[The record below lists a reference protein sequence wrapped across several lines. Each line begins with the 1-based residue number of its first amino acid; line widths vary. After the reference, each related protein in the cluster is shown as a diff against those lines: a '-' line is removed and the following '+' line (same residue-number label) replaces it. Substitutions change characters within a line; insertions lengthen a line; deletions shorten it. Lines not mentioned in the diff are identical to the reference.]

1 MADVPVK
8 IFKSRKTLMGVSP
21 SIPSGVEGEPLPPVN
36 PPGSN
41 PNGGT
46 RTHNDLQGIQG
57 GIEGERYHLTEA
69 EKDDIVTI
77 LGAQTIT
84 GAKTFENE
92 LVRIEGINPEI
103 RLRASSNKTA
113 IKFRTVANEDIGE
126 ISYNDSEKNLKIETI
141 GDNADIV
148 IATNGTG
155 KVNLPNIPDGTGESL
170 MRDTNGNIVKGAG
183 GLAQTSGVFTPVII
197 DDDGAATYNSNFA
210 LGRFVKT
217 GLMVNVTIF
226 INVSSLS
233 GTPSG
238 RVAITGL
245 PFTSYNDFALSSD
258 IAIMEITG
266 STFTET
272 EVSLLVAEVSG
283 GGTKIN
289 FKSKNQFIFPYQWAM
304 SPQGRI
310 KLSGQYRAST

>member
-1 MADVPVK
+1 
-8 IFKSRKTLMGVSP
+8 MGVSP

-41 PNGGT
+41 PNGGI
-46 RTHNDLQGIQG
+46 RTHNDLQDIQG
-57 GIEGERYHLTEA
+57 GIEGERYHLTLA

-77 LGAQTIT
+77 LGAQTIK
-84 GAKTFENE
+84 GGKTFENE
-92 LVRIEGINPEI
+92 LLRIEGINPEI

-126 ISYNDSEKNLKIETI
+126 ISYDNSESKLKIETT

-148 IATNGTG
+148 IAPNGTG

-170 MRDTNGNIVKGAG
+170 MRDTEGNIVKGSG

-197 DDDGAATYNSNFA
+197 DDDGDATYNSSFA

-233 GTPSG
+233 GTPRG

-289 FKSKNQFIFPYQWAM
+289 FKSKNRFIFPYQWAM
-304 SPQGRI
+304 YPQGRI
-310 KLSGQYRAST
+310 KLSGQYRAIT